1 MSRIGVF
8 FAGIL
13 LGAAGMYVSQNY
25 HVVRAEDGM
34 HMVPKM
40 ASNFG
45 DVYVDIRSFEISD
58 WDDHKSLAVAIVQ
71 ADKSY
76 LLRDAAQGS
85 FMQSVDGVLDLLGR
99 KRS

>member
-8 FAGIL
+8 FAGII
-13 LGAAGMYVSQNY
+13 LGAVGLYVSQNY

-40 ASNFG
+40 SSDFS
-45 DVYVDIRSFEISD
+45 DIYVDIRSFGMSD
-58 WDDHKSLAVAIVQ
+58 WDNHKSLAVAIVQ
-71 ADKSY
+71 AEKSY
-76 LLRDAAQGS
+76 LLQDAAKSS
-85 FMQSVDGVLDLLGR
+85 FMQSVDGVLDILGR